1 MKIILTVFLALL
13 VTACASPEEQRR
25 YAEQERIQQQR
36 EQQRRAALSPSARCR
51 EDADKDH
58 NYCSSVEC
66 GFGTPNWGASEQG
79 RACRAQCLQ
88 QKSLAYQLCTYK

>member
-1 MKIILTVFLALL
+1 MKIIFTVFLVLL

-36 EQQRRAALSPSARCR
+36 EQQRRAALSPSARCQ
-51 EDADKDH
+51 EDADKTH
-58 NYCSSVEC
+58 NYCSAVEC
-66 GFGTPNWGASEQG
+66 GFTYNFGASEQG